1 MKNKKIKKCF
11 HTAKQMKGRVPE
23 DVKRGLHSARDRV
36 LKLYW
41 FCGGDGAVGDLKPA
55 AALQVQDRHHQLQL

>member
-1 MKNKKIKKCF
+1 MKMF
-11 HTAKQMKGRVPE
+11 LHGRANEGKSPRGCE
-23 DVKRGLHSARDRV
+23 RGLHSARDRV

-55 AALQVQDRHHQLQL
+55 AALQDRHHQLQL